1 MKLNTCIALAL
12 ATAPLALLTAAASAA
27 DYDPPIFVEEAPE
40 YVPVEIG
47 SGWYLRGD
55 VAYLPEES
63 YKHVNFDS
71 TVFSFSEKEKPVFA
85 SLGFGYHFND
95 YLRGDVNI
103 GWLPGNKTD
112 AWGTDGTAD
121 LTARVKNNA
130 WTAMVNGYVDLGTYV
145 GITPYVGAGIGVMQ
159 SRSSASYSYTDPT
172 GILAASG
179 KKSEYSFAYS
189 LNAGAAYKLTDNLA
203 LDVGYQYLSSPD
215 AEYFSLDGTNGLS
228 QHKGIDNHQIK
239 VGLRYDLW

>member
-1 MKLNTCIALAL
+1 M
-12 ATAPLALLTAAASAA
+12 
-27 DYDPPIFVEEAPE
+27 
-40 YVPVEIG
+40 
-47 SGWYLRGD
+47 
-55 VAYLPEES
+55 
-63 YKHVNFDS
+63 
-71 TVFSFSEKEKPVFA
+71 
-85 SLGFGYHFND
+85 
-95 YLRGDVNI
+95 NI

>member
-1 MKLNTCIALAL
+1 MKLNIRIALAL

-63 YKHVNFDS
+63 YKHVDFSSSIFNFSQRD
-71 TVFSFSEKEKPVFA
+71 KPVFA

-103 GWLPGNKTD
+103 GWLPGEKVD
-112 AWGTDGTAD
+112 AWATGNGVD
-121 LTARVKNNA
+121 LTSRVKNSA

-145 GITPYVGAGIGVMQ
+145 GITPYIGAGVGVMQ
-159 SRSSASYSYTDPT
+159 SRTSASLDYVDQT
-172 GILAASG
+172 GSLSARG
-179 KKSEYSFAYS
+179 KQNQYAFAYT
-189 LNAGAAYKLTDNLA
+189 LNAGAAYKLSDNLV

-215 AEYFSLDGTNGLS
+215 AEYFSTEGPAVVNLR
-228 QHKGIDNHQIK
+228 KGIDNHQIK